1 MNSNKIIHLLLG
13 AVILVLV
20 VLYQQ
25 KGSSVPAGG
34 GDLLAAIHR
43 RTSVRS
49 YTAQAVPRPVLE
61 QLVRA
66 GMAAPTAVN
75 RQPWA
80 FIIITDRATLVTLG
94 DGLGRGKQMLHKAPA
109 AIVVC
114 GDLKKALPRM
124 REYWVQDCSAATQN
138 ILLAAEALGLGAVW
152 CGIHPNP
159 EPVAFTRKVLGLP
172 EHIIPLNI
180 IPVGHPAD
188 SFKPKDKWKPENLRW
203 QKWEE

>member
-1 MNSNKIIHLLLG
+1 MNSHKIIHLLLG

-25 KGSSVPAGG
+25 KGSTAPTGG
-34 GDLLAAIHR
+34 GDALSVIHR

-49 YTAQAVPRPVLE
+49 YTARVVPRSVLE

-80 FIIITDRATLVTLG
+80 FVVITDRATLATLA
-94 DGLGRGKQMLHKAPA
+94 DGLGRGKRMLHKAPA

-114 GDLKKALPRM
+114 GDLQKALPAVK
-124 REYWVQDCSAATQN
+124 EYWVQDCSAATQN

-159 EPVAFTRKVLGLP
+159 APVAFARKVLGLP

-180 IPVGHPAD
+180 IPVGYPD
-188 SFKPKDKWKPENLRW
+188 GSFKSKDKWKLENMHW
-203 QKWEE
+203 QKW